1 MKNATSLN
9 SVSYVSW
16 ILGQT
21 SAMLGMIL
29 CLLWGFDLVILQSQ
43 QLYSQA
49 GGEVAATI
57 EVWYPTFGPPLA
69 GLGMALAG
77 WSVSHV
83 QHLRTP
89 APVVV
94 AAALNL
100 MALVLAMVASA
111 Y

>member
-9 SVSYVSW
+9 SVSYVAW

-21 SAMLGMIL
+21 SAMLGVIL

-49 GGEVAATI
+49 GGEVATI
-57 EVWYPTFGPPLA
+57 ESWYPAFGPPLA
-69 GLGMALAG
+69 GLGIALAG
-77 WSVSHV
+77 WSISHV

-89 APVVV
+89 APGVV